1 MRLHGIIPPH
11 EPAELTYDLLH
22 DTSNGVITN
31 FIIDLYSSVVKD
43 TSRFQLTA
51 YEQYNQS
58 YISDILDEL
67 YNTRQNIINKQYLQ
81 RCKAGKMLL
90 EMIAYFEGRWWLILM
105 N

>member
-1 MRLHGIIPPH
+1 MRLHEIIPPH

-51 YEQYNQS
+51 YEQYN
-58 YISDILDEL
+58 
-67 YNTRQNIINKQYLQ
+67 
-81 RCKAGKMLL
+81 KATFQIFLTNCITL
-90 EMIAYFEGRWWLILM
+90 VRT
-105 N
+105 

>member
-1 MRLHGIIPPH
+1 MRLHEIIPPH

-51 YEQYNQS
+51 YEQYN
-58 YISDILDEL
+58 
-67 YNTRQNIINKQYLQ
+67 
-81 RCKAGKMLL
+81 KATFQIFLTNCITL
-90 EMIAYFEGRWWLILM
+90 GRT
-105 N
+105 